1 MYEIDEQQIAKW
13 WEVFN
18 PENKLVEV
26 RLLGRKTFSG
36 YFKSIDVLINKL
48 RPMLDCSNRSN
59 DSALQAYF
67 ILNEINDDLYS
78 REQRNTFVMTPKST
92 TTDGDIIRR
101 RFVLIDLDPSRASG
115 VSSSNEELERAHRK
129 AADIYKY
136 LMGQGFKEPIVTKS
150 GNGYHLY
157 FPCDMPN
164 DEAHNEI
171 IKNFLKSLS
180 KMFSSQDVEVDE
192 KVFNPARVDK
202 LLGTWAKKG
211 SDSVE
216 RPWRPSAFVKIPED
230 LSANDDELFEKIAAL
245 LPKEEPKVAPNRR
258 PYRGGSEFDLRTWL
272 SEHSIVYKEDR
283 QGNSVRFTLEYCPW
297 ADTHTEKKKWD
308 SALFLDA
315 DGKITFNCQ
324 HSHCKDKTWFDF
336 RTFYEPDAYNRPLQ
350 QPQPY
355 QGNFR
360 QYQQKPKYEIKPETE
375 EKGKKWLG
383 MSNIAKVDI
392 AAIPRFKTGI
402 TELDR
407 LILGL
412 AECEVTLVS
421 GSNASGKS
429 SWLNTLILNAIEQGV
444 PSALFSGEL
453 PAHILK
459 SWIQMPAAGKRNLKP
474 SQFAEGKYYVPD
486 NIGKKIDMW
495 MEDKFFLFNN
505 EYGNN
510 FEELIHDAE
519 ELLELGVKLFVWD
532 NLMATDLEH
541 LDGDKNGKQK
551 SAILRIKEFAT
562 KNRVH
567 VILVAHPR
575 KSLAFLRKNDI
586 SGTADLTNAVDNVLL
601 VHRCNQDFFK
611 AGAEFYGQGEIQRF
625 NGYGNCISIEK
636 NRAFGICD
644 VLVGMHYEIESRRFK
659 NSEFE
664 DIHYGWENIQEQ
676 PKMYYEPEE
685 REQYEAYE
693 EQSDMPF
700 STYQGDDAPPF

>member
-1 MYEIDEQQIAKW
+1 MIDKVELKKCW
-13 WEVFN
+13 DTFVGGGNFT
-18 PENKLVEV
+18 EV
-26 RLLGRKTFSG
+26 RILGRFSYSG
-36 YFKSIDVLINKL
+36 YFRSFENLCKQLEPYTEMDDEQIYFVLNKIEDSCYARPQCEKFIKSAKVTTNDSNITKRNFLL
-48 RPMLDCSNRSN
+48 LDFDPVRVSQTNSSN
-59 DSALQAYF
+59 DAFELAHKKAQDVY
-67 ILNEINDDLYS
+67 
-78 REQRNTFVMTPKST
+78 
-92 TTDGDIIRR
+92 
-101 RFVLIDLDPSRASG
+101 RFLRG
-115 VSSSNEELERAHRK
+115 K
-129 AADIYKY
+129 
-136 LMGQGFKEPIVTKS
+136 GFSDMVVAVS
-150 GNGYHLY
+150 GNGWHDIV
-157 FPCDMPN
+157 PVDIECN
-164 DEAHNEI
+164 DENDKI
-171 IKNFLKSLS
+171 IKDFYKYMGSI
-180 KMFSSQDVEVDE
+180 FSDDKVDFDE
-192 KVFNPARVDK
+192 SVYTRARLTK
-202 LLGTWAKKG
+202 LYSTWAKKG
-211 SDSVE
+211 ANLPTN
-216 RPWRPSAFVKIPED
+216 PWRQSKIVYIPNEITPTPI
-230 LSANDDELFEKIAAL
+230 EKIKELADLA
-245 LPKEEPKVAPNRR
+245 PKEEPKPAPQRR
-258 PYRGGSEFDLRTWL
+258 QYSKASQPFDLRAWL
-272 SEHSIVYKEDR
+272 VEHGVVFKEEK
-283 QGNSVRFTLEYCPW
+283 QGYSTKFVLEYCPFV
-297 ADTHTEKKKWD
+297 DTHSDKKKWD
-308 SALFLDA
+308 SALFLNP
-315 DGKITFNCQ
+315 DGLITFHCS
-324 HSHCKDKTWFDF
+324 HSHCRDKQWADV
-336 RTFYEPDAYNRPLQ
+336 RLAYEPDAYNKP

-383 MSNIAKVDI
+383 MSNIAKVDL
-392 AAIPRFKTGI
+392 ASIPRFKTGI

-586 SGTADLTNAVDNVLL
+586 SGTADLTNAVDNVLI

-676 PKMYYEPEE
+676 PEMYYEPEE

-700 STYQGDDAPPF
+700 AIYQGEDAPPF